1 MDYSEESPIAL
12 LPKDSSPATSATT
25 VIQSTNPKQ
34 HFNKEQR
41 AQQRESMFAQLQQT
55 QILGIHRGLETY
67 SPQIRKNLVI
77 SWELVKNKVKLK
89 VSFSKLS

>member
-41 AQQRESMFAQLQQT
+41 A
-55 QILGIHRGLETY
+55 
-67 SPQIRKNLVI
+67 
-77 SWELVKNKVKLK
+77 
-89 VSFSKLS
+89 